1 MKKYYEHVVENNFF
15 SSIILYL
22 LVSTLFLHFLKATY
36 IEYFILLASFFLVAL
51 LYNPNRLFY
60 FNSQTKIFRSSV
72 ILFFFLIILVSVW
85 SFNFYNY
92 PLEKGYVDTFDM
104 LNGIMRMSVMPLTCI
119 CLYLLINHRDQ
130 YIRILKIYLT
140 FIILAAVS
148 MIVQQFIGHIPLF
161 GIVGPPRFAGLMPYP
176 SIAGNIT
183 VFPAITGIA
192 LLLLISKVPYKLNL
206 FYKTIL
212 ILLVI
217 VAGFLTLQKAAFVN
231 LGIGF
236 ALGFFLLTFKEIYI
250 YLIFSIIISII
261 IYFIFPDLFL
271 SIFSLISNTT
281 GIEILDNTIHRGIY
295 EPIYVKFFDR
305 MLAGNWRIEPLSS
318 LEFFA
323 GYGVI
328 GGTDMFG
335 FKFNTSPHLTDSI
348 HNPNGFALGALHNM
362 YFQLYQI
369 GGIFLPTIFILVLI
383 LAIINLYRTFHN
395 HQDYLALILC
405 MCNINF
411 LINCI
416 VHNGALFHPYI
427 SFTFWLSIAYLV
439 GPHSINASHKGINDI
454 KVKQSL

>member
-1 MKKYYEHVVENNFF
+1 MKKYDEHVVENNFF

-36 IEYFILLASFFLVAL
+36 IEYSFLLASFFLVAL
-51 LYNPNRLFY
+51 MYNPNKIFY
-60 FNSQTKIFRSSV
+60 FNSQNKIFRSSV

-92 PLEKGYVDTFDM
+92 PLAKGYVDTFDM
-104 LNGIMRMSVMPLTCI
+104 LNGIMRMLLMPLTCI
-119 CLYLLINHRDQ
+119 SLYLLINHRDQ
-130 YIRILKIYLT
+130 YIIILKIYII
-140 FIILAAVS
+140 FIILAALS
-148 MIVQQFIGHIPLF
+148 MIVQQFIGHIALF
-161 GIVGPPRFAGLMPYP
+161 GTVGPPRFTGLMPYP

-183 VFPAITGIA
+183 VFPAIIGIA

-212 ILLVI
+212 ISLVI
-217 VAGFLTLQKAAFVN
+217 VAGFLSLQKAAFVN
-231 LGIGF
+231 LGLGIAF
-236 ALGFFLLTFKEIYI
+236 GFFLLTYKEIYTYVI
-250 YLIFSIIISII
+250 FAILFSITTYLIF
-261 IYFIFPDLFL
+261 PNLFL
-271 SIFSLISNTT
+271 SIFSLIANTT
-281 GIEILDNTIHRGIY
+281 GVEILDNTIHRGIY

-305 MLAGNWRIEPLSS
+305 ILAANWRTEPLST
-318 LEFFA
+318 LEFFT
-323 GYGVI
+323 GYGVL

-335 FKFNTSPHLTDSI
+335 FMFNTTSNTIDPT
-348 HNPNGFALGALHNM
+348 HNPNGFALGSKHNM

-369 GGIFLPTIFILVLI
+369 GGIFLPIIFILVLI
-383 LAIINLYRTFHN
+383 LAIINLYRMFNN

-405 MCNINF
+405 LCNINF

-454 KVKQSL
+454 KVK